1 MIFLLINIVNI
12 FFKLFI
18 LLLIVH
24 VVISYFM
31 SPFHPVRQWVDRI
44 VEPMLRPIRRMIP
57 SMGMFDFSP
66 LILMLLAQII
76 NLVLVSVLKSLL

>member
-1 MIFLLINIVNI
+1 MIPFLIYFFDL

-18 LLLIVH
+18 LLLLVH

-31 SPFHPVRQWVDRI
+31 SPFHPFRERVDRI
-44 VEPMLRPIRRMIP
+44 VEPMLRPIRRIVP
-57 SMGMFDFSP
+57 TMGMFDFSP

-76 NLVLVSVLKSLL
+76 NLVLKNVLISLL